1 MWWRWSCRGR
11 GLIEVG
17 MGDVEWWSAACKR
30 YGRGLGSITT
40 ERVCCARPGR
50 TLQGGAVSWKPNK
63 AWPRQKH
70 EKRSKAVWRTGHPSS
85 TCPSLPRPSPSKTTA
100 KRQKKKF
107 SHAKAP
113 LTLPGLILRDSHR
126 RALGAFFA
134 TQGQRTGERARK
146 QGPAPSRPPTPPI
159 IRHSFRYPTLAPTA
173 ASVAGTTRESVRAC
187 ADHKRRQAPGSSPT
201 RDPALLHSLGHRNKT
216 SSSPHASHALL
227 SIEQKQRL
235 LKKKKLFMQGFDPW
249 TLRVF

>member
-1 MWWRWSCRGR
+1 MLDLGAHSKGARCLGNPTRRGQGKNTRR
-11 GLIEVG
+11 G
-17 MGDVEWWSAACKR
+17 
-30 YGRGLGSITT
+30 
-40 ERVCCARPGR
+40 
-50 TLQGGAVSWKPNK
+50 
-63 AWPRQKH
+63 PRQCG
-70 EKRSKAVWRTGHPSS
+70 EPATPPQPAHPSRD
-85 TCPSLPRPSPSKTTA
+85 PPHPKQQQNG
-100 KRQKKKF
+100 KKKKF

-235 LKKKKLFMQGFDPW
+235 LKKR
-249 TLRVF
+249 TCSCRVSIPGPYACSNIKRIRAM